1 MGKRLLASFLA
12 AAMMLTMAP
21 FAFAVDE
28 NSDAVA
34 KIGDTTYASLQAAVD
49 AAKKDDTIN
58 VLKDID
64 LGNEKISTYDVKDN
78 VTGVTIDLGGNT
90 LTSSYK
96 YTVYLKV
103 NDWIIQ
109 NGKISNTNASSTY
122 GALYIGGSYNS
133 TTLKNLTVE
142 SAVNG
147 IYYAIA
153 SSKKGIVCSVTIEDG
168 TKISGTYGVYMKGQP
183 KPLNSTRDGQEI
195 LNVNGGEITG
205 TKAAIAVFGAAKGN
219 TKAGVIVNID
229 DGKVSSET
237 GFAIAGNGT
246 PQLENTTIN
255 ISGGEVTSAKDTA
268 IYHPQAGTVN
278 ISGGTVSGVTGGVQM
293 CSGSLNVTGGTITAT
308 GNDETSTKTGDGSI
322 PDGAAVSV
330 VNRSYPG
337 GTPSATI
344 SGGTLTSASGVDAV
358 QAYTWTNG
366 SNAKSDWAEAADHI
380 GISGGTFSSNVSD
393 YVASGYEVV
402 QDGDSYTVKAESV
415 AEVGGVG
422 YASLQE
428 AFFAANSGETVK
440 LLKNVTV
447 DDTDEVAART
457 TITKPI
463 TLDLNGKTIIG
474 PDDMGKN
481 NTNFCMLI
489 VDADTTIIDSAN
501 DGGINA
507 GRNGGYCINI
517 RNDATLTINAGKY
530 YGGGTDVQVQ
540 KGTLIVNGGTFDAEP
555 FDDPYGYNF
564 MINCLDDA
572 YRDGTAK
579 VSITGGTFVDFNPA
593 NCKAEGAGTNFL
605 ASGYVTKKVG
615 DNYVVKANDNQT
627 IKDLETAITTIKEE
641 TAKGESSNDTKVSTA
656 VDVIKNI
663 DNADLAN
670 NSAAMGKLA
679 ALDNTLTDTT
689 SGSAKVTVTAET
701 RLETGIDANQVAVT
715 NAALSADLTS
725 TTAQNVKVTIADGTS
740 ISDIAVDA
748 AKDAAGI
755 TNDVAVQKLN
765 ISMTVNGTPVTK
777 PTAPVVLE
785 FPLPNGWKGCQ
796 IVCVD
801 NATHPELIPTT
812 VIGNKVKATFN
823 HFSDYAM
830 LASQVITSPN
840 KYQIELT
847 PTNSATTVY
856 AGDTITFNVVLKQ
869 TDGVYTDKISQFN
882 FKPESEMLT
891 VTETNLN
898 EDFRYLTNGEIAA
911 SNPATGISLD
921 ADTHTLNIGTI
932 TCKVKGFAAG
942 NTALSVTPSE
952 QSGITFT
959 GAQYTIGSP
968 LTVAPLNVTYDVIKV
983 SFTNY
988 KAGTEGTSVKTYY
1001 TSAKSKELYSSLN
1014 ALADRQNPVT
1024 SVPEAVNGS
1033 ITNGTQYRLAD
1044 DSVNGNLNNWV
1055 AADGMTKYADLVAAG
1070 GPGFTESINF
1080 NVSRVQLLEVADL
1093 NGAAIDGTVKTT
1105 QRDSKTYV
1113 DRNEDFIFTVPDA
1126 GNGMKNEVTVT
1137 VGTAPV
1143 TPAQDA
1149 TNKNKYTVNKSDMN
1163 NSPVK
1168 IEIAKVINLD
1178 TDDIKVF
1185 GSDEGFRKY
1194 SAYSGLDTLVLIK
1207 GKTGVKYTLTNASG
1221 APEIFE
1227 LPNPDSGSDYGY
1239 GEGFNLAVLIPA
1251 PQTINGTLE
1260 QTMLNY
1266 LKDAYRIA
1274 AEDGSNTKLNAYD
1287 FDTNGAPGRKIDDVQ
1302 ATYDF
1307 SAESNIAWQPTDNLL
1322 LKADVLTYKTAE
1334 SAYNTARDG
1343 QVTTDDVDAFL
1354 YNYVYTNAD
1363 RPADSTN
1370 P

>member
-393 YVASGYEVV
+393 YVASGYKVV

-564 MINCLDDA
+564 MINCIDDA

-641 TAKGESSNDTKVSTA
+641 TDKGESSNNTKVSTA

-679 ALDNTLTDTT
+679 ALDNTLTTKNGET
-689 SGSAKVTVTAET
+689 GKAKVTVTSNSTA
-701 RLETGIDANQVAVT
+701 TGINSHEVTVT

-725 TTAQNVKVTIADGTS
+725 KVDQKVVVTIANGSAD
-740 ISDIAVDA
+740 DAAVAA
-748 AKDAAGI
+748 AKDAAGGAA
-755 TNDVAVQKLN
+755 NAGVQKLN
-765 ISMTVNGTPVTK
+765 ISMKVNNETVTE

-785 FPLPNGWKGCQ
+785 FPLPEGWKGCQ

-801 NATHPELIPTT
+801 DANKPELVPTT
-812 VIGNKVKATFN
+812 VINNKVKATFN
-823 HFSDYAM
+823 HFSEYVSVQ
-830 LASQVITSPN
+830 SQVITSPN
-840 KYQIELT
+840 KYQINLT
-847 PTNSATTVY
+847 PSNSNQTTVY
-856 AGDTITFNVVLKQ
+856 AGDTITFNVELEQ
-869 TDGVYTDKISQFN
+869 TGGNFDDTISYFR
-882 FKPESEMLT
+882 FKPESDMLEVASAALKNSFKFNSSDGTITAINNEGTALNNKKLELGTITFKVKGYGVQNTALKVSADEESAVTAPGGKYTIGAGLT
-891 VTETNLN
+891 VTMPQDVTYDIIRVYFNNYNDGEAGTTVITRYASKNSKDLYASLSDLESRDTNKIVSAP
-898 EDFRYLTNGEIAA
+898 EAKDG
-911 SNPATGISLD
+911 S
-921 ADTHTLNIGTI
+921 I
-932 TCKVKGFAAG
+932 TD
-942 NTALSVTPSE
+942 
-952 QSGITFT
+952 
-959 GAQYTIGSP
+959 GAQYR
-968 LTVAPLNVTYDVIKV
+968 LKKDE
-983 SFTNY
+983 
-988 KAGTEGTSVKTYY
+988 AGKNLENWVD
-1001 TSAKSKELYSSLN
+1001 A
-1014 ALADRQNPVT
+1014 
-1024 SVPEAVNGS
+1024 NGS
-1033 ITNGTQYRLAD
+1033 
-1044 DSVNGNLNNWV
+1044 
-1055 AADGMTKYADLVAAG
+1055 KYLDVT
-1070 GPGFTESINF
+1070 GFTSTINYH
-1080 NVSRVQLLEVADL
+1080 VDRVELLKVDTLPEGVE
-1093 NGAAIDGTVKTT
+1093 ITSKTT
-1105 QRDSKTYV
+1105 KRTGIDAGTYV
-1113 DRNEDFIFTVPDA
+1113 DKNENFTFTAPVA
-1126 GNGMKNEVTVT
+1126 GTGKKNEVTVS
-1137 VGTAPV
+1137 VGA
-1143 TPAQDA
+1143 D
-1149 TNKNKYTVNKSDMN
+1149 TNVKVPTESDLTGDTSKKSYEVQGSEMST
-1163 NSPVK
+1163 SPVK
-1168 IEIAKVINLD
+1168 ISITQVVDLTK
-1178 TDDIKVF
+1178 DDIKVF
-1185 GSDEGFRKY
+1185 ASTDGGYKKY
-1194 SAYSGLDTLVLIK
+1194 STYSDTDTLVLIK
-1207 GKTGVKYTLTNASG
+1207 GVSGVKYTLSNAAG
-1221 APEIFE
+1221 APEIYAI
-1227 LPNPDSGSDYGY
+1227 PDNAYGT
-1239 GEGFNLAVLIPA
+1239 GFNLAVLIPA
-1251 PQTINGTLE
+1251 PTQVNANDDLREVMLEVLKNTYNISVEDDTNG
-1260 QTMLNY
+1260 
-1266 LKDAYRIA
+1266 
-1274 AEDGSNTKLNAYD
+1274 NTSIGVYD
-1287 FDTNGAPGRKIDDVQ
+1287 FDTNGVKSFKIDDVQ
-1302 ATYDF
+1302 AAYDF
-1307 SAESNIAWQPTDNLL
+1307 SQLPPGGIAWTPSDNLL
-1322 LKADVLTYKTAE
+1322 LKADVLNYSGQDGE
-1334 SAYNTARDG
+1334 YNIPRDG
-1343 QVTTDDVDAFL
+1343 QVIVSDVDAFL
-1354 YNYVYTNAD
+1354 YSYAGYARN
-1363 RPADSTN
+1363 
-1370 P
+1370 

>member
-1 MGKRLLASFLA
+1 MKHITSKLLSLLLCLAMLMSMVPVAYAVEGTEGTGGEKASTETNGGASEQDDAYDDAPDTAVVQSTAAATTYAAKVGEVGYATLAEAITAAEDDATVTLLADRTEDVTITKSITLDLGGKTLTNTNAGKATISVTGGAVTVKNGTVTGA
-12 AAMMLTMAP
+12 ASYYNIEVTKGSNANLTLENVTATAGNTGSSMIDNWGTLTINSGDYSGGLNVVKSEEGSTLTINGGKFTLSYATDGYTGVI
-21 FAFAVDE
+21 FAY
-28 NSDAVA
+28 
-34 KIGDTTYASLQAAVD
+34 GDTT
-49 AAKKDDTIN
+49 
-58 VLKDID
+58 
-64 LGNEKISTYDVKDN
+64 ISGGEFIQNLTTTGRWNHPQVILAGVAEGYTSRVK
-78 VTGVTIDLGGNT
+78 VTGGSFTNKMSRESIFRGVGKANSDNFEVSGGTFNK
-90 LTSSYK
+90 S
-96 YTVYLKV
+96 
-103 NDWIIQ
+103 
-109 NGKISNTNASSTY
+109 ISDGYCADGFIPTKNA
-122 GALYIGGSYNS
+122 
-133 TTLKNLTVE
+133 
-142 SAVNG
+142 
-147 IYYAIA
+147 
-153 SSKKGIVCSVTIEDG
+153 D
-168 TKISGTYGVYMKGQP
+168 GTYGVKEGKYVAQIGDK
-183 KPLNSTRDGQEI
+183 KYETLAD
-195 LNVNGGEITG
+195 
-205 TKAAIAVFGAAKGN
+205 AIRLAAKGKTVTLLN
-219 TKAGVIVNID
+219 DVDLSGNIVIN
-229 DGKVSSET
+229 
-237 GFAIAGNGT
+237 
-246 PQLENTTIN
+246 
-255 ISGGEVTSAKDTA
+255 
-268 IYHPQAGTVN
+268 
-278 ISGGTVSGVTGGVQM
+278 
-293 CSGSLNVTGGTITAT
+293 
-308 GNDETSTKTGDGSI
+308 
-322 PDGAAVSV
+322 
-330 VNRSYPG
+330 
-337 GTPSATI
+337 
-344 SGGTLTSASGVDAV
+344 
-358 QAYTWTNG
+358 
-366 SNAKSDWAEAADHI
+366 
-380 GISGGTFSSNVSD
+380 
-393 YVASGYEVV
+393 
-402 QDGDSYTVKAESV
+402 
-415 AEVGGVG
+415 
-422 YASLQE
+422 
-428 AFFAANSGETVK
+428 
-440 LLKNVTV
+440 KN
-447 DDTDEVAART
+447 
-457 TITKPI
+457 I
-463 TLDLNGKTIIG
+463 TLDLNGKKIYNTTDIWHDANENDENDKNIVAMFDIKNGADVTITG
-474 PDDMGKN
+474 NGTVEAKQNDCY
-481 NTNFCMLI
+481 NFNI
-489 VDADTTIIDSAN
+489 VKGN
-501 DGGINA
+501 
-507 GRNGGYCINI
+507 
-517 RNDATLTINAGKY
+517 LTIEN
-530 YGGGTDVQVQ
+530 GTFMGNVSAVQVQ
-540 KGTLIVNGGTFDAEP
+540 NGHLAIKGGKFDLLQKWDGKSTFL
-555 FDDPYGYNF
+555 
-564 MINCLDDA
+564 INCIDDA